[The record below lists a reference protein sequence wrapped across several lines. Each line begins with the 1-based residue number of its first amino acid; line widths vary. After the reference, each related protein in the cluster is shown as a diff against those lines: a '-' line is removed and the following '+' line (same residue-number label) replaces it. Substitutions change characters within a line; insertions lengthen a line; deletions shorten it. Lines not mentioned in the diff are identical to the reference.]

1 MHFETA
7 EELLQ
12 HYAAVKARLRDAAL
26 KRPQNRQ
33 YDFPIGP
40 LPEVITK
47 PNRKSILREVAAE
60 HGMAVEDICGT
71 SRKRKHVLAR
81 RVLYFRLKE
90 ELNMSFAEIGR
101 FIGRDHT
108 SVLFGYRQY
117 VANNPGSDYVNRRM
131 TMAEDCVQVKILMA
145 NFKNPKFKP
154 GDRVR
159 KIKGSS
165 WQGLVVGAYSAS
177 LTPEGYAVESEREPG
192 NVQVYP
198 AAALEFVPN

>member
-1 MHFETA
+1 MQFETA

-40 LPEVITK
+40 LPEIIKK
-47 PNRKSILREVAAE
+47 PNRKSILRDVAAK
-60 HGMAVEDICGT
+60 HNMAVEDICGP

-81 RVLYFRLKE
+81 REVYFRLSQ
-90 ELNMSFAEIGR
+90 ELGISFAEIGR

-117 VANNPGSDYVNRRM
+117 VAGNGNNQAR
-131 TMAEDCVQVKILMA
+131 
-145 NFKNPKFKP
+145 
-154 GDRVR
+154 
-159 KIKGSS
+159 
-165 WQGLVVGAYSAS
+165 
-177 LTPEGYAVESEREPG
+177 
-192 NVQVYP
+192 
-198 AAALEFVPN
+198 AALVHSDK